1 MCTSGRDLKKRTNMP
16 TLRTY
21 PHNISVKICPTR
33 KLNLRCRRISP
44 HVTSGLINS
53 HMPLE
58 ASFYGPEK
66 TIQKPSLLQQSIG
79 LLVHAIPDIL
89 PVQANN
95 FHSSNKISFGPVA
108 NFYFADRICTSL
120 FQRDKKRKRKKNH
133 LAWEEKGI
141 ALGLK
146 RMSSEVESWKNH
158 GEDLSCGHLLRDIE
172 EISKALY
179 LHKTLPKALNS
190 SPDHRPDVAAKTR
203 SPEQKSEVVIQ
214 DLLHKDKK
222 SSIWNWKPLKALTH
236 IRNHRFNCRFFLHVH
251 VIEGLPSNFDDLRL
265 CVTWMRKGDVL
276 TTCPARVFEG
286 MAKFE
291 ETLMHQCTVYGSRN
305 GSQHSSKYDPKL
317 SLLHVSV
324 IGAPA
329 LDIGKH
335 WIDLTRL
342 LPLTLEELEEDKRCS
357 GNWTTSF
364 KLSGRAKG
372 AMLNVSFGF
381 SLLGDNSFEPG
392 CYVKVP
398 NIARE
403 RRPIAT
409 DHLAD
414 FDGTGGT
421 NRLHVHNSVQRN
433 SSRGSRRQSQ
443 SLDLQ
448 FLEEIFPN
456 RGLPQSVTHLY
467 WTPDEG
473 QMGNSVDFNFFRG
486 DLESLTSNSGPS
498 SESGDG
504 STINMFDDTEFT
516 VIEQCVEVAVK
527 DQEKVEHYACQ
538 SFDSSVIE
546 TIDVAEIFEGD
557 GVISDDNALWNS
569 KLEVNGNVEN
579 ENAKDDI
586 EYKESSMCTKE
597 PTGEELDSLLDISN
611 YYELENYRKN
621 KSSYKGGKLVKS
633 LSLED
638 VAESIANDFLNM
650 LSIEQYPDDEVSD
663 SGLESLRDFL
673 LGQFEENTPAW
684 GNSIFDIG
692 VMAEQKSSCLAP
704 SGCSDDF
711 YLSLAIQEGERTHGT
726 GTQSLRSKRNAKTLE
741 NLETEALMHEW
752 GLNEKA
758 FQNSPCTDSGGF
770 GSPVYIPAEEPL
782 KLPSLGEGLGP
793 IIQTKDGGFL
803 RSMNPLLFRNS
814 KSGTRLIMQVSAPI
828 LLPAAMGF
836 SIMDILQCWASE
848 GVEKMSAQANE
859 LMPLEDITGK
869 TIQEVVSETESR
881 SDAFKRWTL
890 QHGKLPIAKNSDTL
904 HSCSNC
910 KEIESGLKIQ
920 SNMPDQEAPSSIGVQ
935 CAGKSASSG
944 MSVKLGGD
952 FLDVDELIEY
962 SLSLEEWMR
971 LDAGDFD
978 IEDKINE
985 RIVKILAAHQAR
997 SIEWCHGQLSR
1008 DDEISVFGKNFTM
1021 GLKVQLRNP
1030 FRNYE
1035 MVGYSMLALIQV
1047 GRVYSPLQREEN
1059 GEEDDQDEQL
1069 IQERINFKQKQK
1081 KIHENHVP
1089 WFKILDV
1096 HLAGLNVELGDK
1108 QLWGTRRQLQSGS
1121 RWLFSSGM
1129 IAPNKHSFSNS
1140 NTIVKSSTQ
1149 ITRKACPRDL
1159 LWSISSNIQGEAA
1172 TWDKAVALNIH
1183 VRNPDIIFPNE
1194 FVRFPRE

>member
-1 MCTSGRDLKKRTNMP
+1 
-16 TLRTY
+16 
-21 PHNISVKICPTR
+21 
-33 KLNLRCRRISP
+33 
-44 HVTSGLINS
+44 
-53 HMPLE
+53 
-58 ASFYGPEK
+58 
-66 TIQKPSLLQQSIG
+66 
-79 LLVHAIPDIL
+79 
-89 PVQANN
+89 
-95 FHSSNKISFGPVA
+95 
-108 NFYFADRICTSL
+108 
-120 FQRDKKRKRKKNH
+120 
-133 LAWEEKGI
+133 
-141 ALGLK
+141 
-146 RMSSEVESWKNH
+146 MSSEVESWKNH

-203 SPEQKSEVVIQ
+203 SPEQKSKVVIQ

-236 IRNHRFNCRFFLHVH
+236 FRNCRFNCCFFLHVH

-265 CVTWMRKGDVL
+265 CVTWMRKGDLL

-291 ETLMHQCTVYGSRN
+291 ETLMHRCTVYGSRN
-305 GSQHSSKYDPKL
+305 GPQHSSKYDPKL

-357 GNWTTSF
+357 GKWTTSF

-381 SLLGDNSFEPG
+381 SLLGDNSFKPG

-398 NIARE
+398 NIVSE

-409 DHLAD
+409 DHLAG
-414 FDGTGGT
+414 FDGTSGT
-421 NRLHVHNSVQRN
+421 NRLHVHGSVQRN
-433 SSRGSRRQSQ
+433 SSRGSHRQSQ

-448 FLEEIFPN
+448 FVGENFPN
-456 RGLPQSVTHLY
+456 RGLHQSVTLLY
-467 WTPDEG
+467 RTPDEG

-486 DLESLTSNSGPS
+486 DLESLTSNSCPS

-504 STINMFDDTEFT
+504 STVYMFDDTEFT
-516 VIEQCVEVAVK
+516 VIEQGVEVAVK
-527 DQEKVEHYACQ
+527 DQEKIEQHAFQ

-579 ENAKDDI
+579 ENAKDDS
-586 EYKESSMCTKE
+586 EYKESSMCNRE

-611 YYELENYRKN
+611 YCELENYGKT

-633 LSLED
+633 LSLDD

-650 LSIEQYPDDEVSD
+650 LSIEQNPDDEVSD
-663 SGLESLRDFL
+663 SGLESPRDCL

-692 VMAEQKSSCLAP
+692 VMAEQKSSYLAP

-711 YLSLAIQEGERTHGT
+711 DLSLAIQECERTHGT

-758 FQNSPCTDSGGF
+758 FQNSPRTNSGGF
-770 GSPVYIPAEEPL
+770 GSPVYIPEEEPL

-814 KSGTRLIMQVSAPI
+814 DSGARLIMQVSAPI

-848 GVEKMSAQANE
+848 GVEKMSSQANE

-869 TIQEVVSETESR
+869 TIQEVVSEAESR

-890 QHGKLPIAKNSDTL
+890 QHGKLPFTKNSDTL
-904 HSCSNC
+904 RSCSNC
-910 KEIESGLKIQ
+910 KEIEPHYVCYENLVPLAITNIEALLIEGLKIQ

-944 MSVKLGGD
+944 KSVKLGGD
-952 FLDVDELIEY
+952 FLDVDELIAY
-962 SLSLEEWMR
+962 SVSLEEWMR

-997 SIEWCHGQLSR
+997 SIEWCHGQLRR
-1008 DDEISVFGKNFTM
+1008 DDEISSVFGKNFTM

-1035 MVGYSMLALIQV
+1035 MVGSSMLALIQV
-1047 GRVYSPLQREEN
+1047 GRVYSSLQREEN
-1059 GEEDDQDEQL
+1059 GEEDDHDEQL

-1129 IAPNKHSFSNS
+1129 IATNKHSFSNS
-1140 NTIVKSSTQ
+1140 NAIVKSSTQ

-1172 TWDKAVALNIH
+1172 TWDEAVALNIH

-1194 FVRFPRE
+1194 FFRFPRE